1 MCEMVEA
8 KVVDSFIFW
17 IRHVFIWLRRKDVV
31 LEQAAVVEG
40 KWDVSVVRIE
50 WASWSLLKLGCCE
63 LSISCWSSK
72 YV

>member
-31 LEQAAVVEG
+31 LEQAPVACLVG
-40 KWDVSVVRIE
+40 KLR
-50 WASWSLLKLGCCE
+50 
-63 LSISCWSSK
+63 
-72 YV
+72 